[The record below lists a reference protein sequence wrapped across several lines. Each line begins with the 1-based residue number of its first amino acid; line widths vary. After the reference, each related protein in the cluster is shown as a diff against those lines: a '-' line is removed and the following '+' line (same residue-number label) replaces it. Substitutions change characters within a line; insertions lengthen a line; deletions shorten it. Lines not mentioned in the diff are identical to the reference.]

1 MDPRFRRPAD
11 PAAERAHWRAV
22 PRFRPAV
29 VPSPGPGQESVW
41 DYPRPPR
48 LEILSRR
55 VEVKAAEVVVARTD
69 RPLRVCETASPP
81 VYYVPRGDLEAEL
94 LVPANRESFCEW
106 KGFARYWH
114 VVTAAGTERER
125 VEHAAWSYP
134 EPDEGF
140 EALRDAVAFY
150 PGRVRCFLDGERVR
164 PQPGEFYGGWVTDN
178 ILGPFKGEPGSED
191 W

>member
-1 MDPRFRRPAD
+1 MPLEPDEIERERAYWRSVPRDRPARI
-11 PAAERAHWRAV
+11 EI
-22 PRFRPAV
+22 
-29 VPSPGPGQESVW
+29 PGPGQESVW

-106 KGFARYWH
+106 KGFACYWH
-114 VVTAAGTERER
+114 VVTAAGVEREC

-150 PGRVRCFLDGERVR
+150 PGRVSTC
-164 PQPGEFYGGWVTDN
+164 Q
-178 ILGPFKGEPGSED
+178 
-191 W
+191 